1 MLRQPSSDAL
11 NWAAT
16 MAGLQLTVSWVADN
30 LATKDI
36 KIAAFLTSQK
46 DMGEKVWVI
55 QEHS

>member
-1 MLRQPSSDAL
+1 MLGQPSSDAL

-16 MAGLQLTVSWVADN
+16 VAGLQFTVSWVADN

-36 KIAAFLTSQK
+36 KIAAFLTSRK
-46 DMGEKVWVI
+46 DVGEEVWVI